1 MSKKLKFFAM
11 MLTCILLSTNQ
22 MSADLTYTLGWGT
35 ASGASGTYTNFT
47 TTSGSVTDLLSFST
61 AKNSSGTNPA
71 YNSGSSELRLY
82 NSKSGTPNYTTSGNS
97 ITITPAS
104 GVTITGFTI
113 TATAN
118 YQPTT
123 KYKVG
128 TGSLTTL
135 PAWSSNQTSASGL
148 SVGSTSSITIQNCNS
163 SSLQLRVKTIA
174 ITYTTSG
181 STKTLFFLLQFKFF
195 TMSMIIL
202 HFF

>member
-1 MSKKLKFFAM
+1 MSKKLKFLAM

-22 MSADLTYTLGWGT
+22 MRADLTYTLGWGT

-61 AKNSSGTNPA
+61 AKNSAKNAPA
-71 YNSGSSELRLY
+71 YNSGDSELRLY
-82 NSKSGTPNYTTSGNS
+82 NNKDGRPNYVISGGS

-128 TGSLTTL
+128 SGSLTTL
-135 PAWSSNQTSASGL
+135 PAWSSNSTGASGL
-148 SVGSTSSITIQNCNS
+148 SVGSSSSITIQNCNS
-163 SSLQLRVKTIA
+163 SSKQLRIKTIA
-174 ITYTTSG
+174 ITYTVAG
-181 STKTLFFLLQFKFF
+181 STKTLV
-195 TMSMIIL
+195 
-202 HFF
+202 